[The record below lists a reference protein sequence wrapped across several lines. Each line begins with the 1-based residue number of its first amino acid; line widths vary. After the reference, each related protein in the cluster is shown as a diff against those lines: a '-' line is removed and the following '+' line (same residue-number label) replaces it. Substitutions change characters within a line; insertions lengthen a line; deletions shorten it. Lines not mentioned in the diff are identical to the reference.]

1 MCKSERARFSTGKAR
16 YEIVSSG
23 QVRYKIVSSGKAR
36 YKIASSE
43 KARYE
48 TVTGQL
54 VESYKTVNKQIKNV
68 SNVTISGQLGEN

>member
-1 MCKSERARFSTGKAR
+1 MKPERARFSTGKAR
-16 YEIVSSG
+16 YETFSSG
-23 QVRYKIVSSGKAR
+23 KARYKIVSSGKAR

-54 VESYKTVNKQIKNV
+54 VESYKTVNKQIKKCFKCDN
-68 SNVTISGQLGEN
+68 